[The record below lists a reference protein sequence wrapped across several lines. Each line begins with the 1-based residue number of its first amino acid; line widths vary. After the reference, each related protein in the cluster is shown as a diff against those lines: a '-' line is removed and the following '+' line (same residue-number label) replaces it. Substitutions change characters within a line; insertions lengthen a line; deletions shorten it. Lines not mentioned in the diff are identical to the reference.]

1 MKVLNFMRDGI
12 GLGTIRDKLSGQ
24 NCWGSDKFIPGLNK
38 WLNKA
43 ALDDRLMLHIIKIVK
58 PKYKNEQQ
66 AIEQAYRSDGYTL
79 KTIGEHYGKH

>member
-1 MKVLNFMRDGI
+1 
-12 GLGTIRDKLSGQ
+12 
-24 NCWGSDKFIPGLNK
+24 
-38 WLNKA
+38 
-43 ALDDRLMLHIIKIVK
+43 MLHIIKIVK